1 MGFILKTSP
10 LWLSGSSYLVG
21 EGVDSLLQVV
31 VLRVQQRR
39 LLSLKGAVG
48 VGVLSEL
55 ADHGELWKTKP
66 GQIRKSIIQPVFCL
80 FIAFVLSVFFLI
92 ITHSATATAGLAQ
105 ISQNQTRTRFYS
117 SYKKSLMKSLMKVME
132 P

>member
-1 MGFILKTSP
+1 MGFILKSSP
-10 LWLSGSSYLVG
+10 LWVQGPGASYLVG
-21 EGVDSLLQVV
+21 ESVDSLLQVV

-66 GQIRKSIIQPVFCL
+66 GHVRKSIIQPVFFCP
-80 FIAFVLSVFFLI
+80 FITFVLSVFFLI
-92 ITHSATATAGLAQ
+92 ITHCNFWSGPDFPE
-105 ISQNQTRTRFYS
+105 SDRN
-117 SYKKSLMKSLMKVME
+117 
-132 P
+132 